1 MKNTALITGSSSGIG
16 MEFARHHAAQKGDL
30 VLAARGE
37 KELQAL
43 KAELEKAHGVQVRIF
58 PVDLTAPGAV
68 QAIHDTLQKEGV
80 EIDILIN
87 NAGFGDFGDF
97 HQADWA
103 KTNTMIQLNITALTE
118 LTRRFLP
125 SMVQRRRGRIL
136 NVASTAAF
144 FPGPLMAVY
153 YATKHYV
160 LAFSEGISEEL
171 KGSGVTVTALC
182 PGPTTSGF
190 QAAADLG
197 ESKLVKGKKLP
208 SSKEV
213 ALYGYQAMLSGKVVA
228 VHGTTNKLQVFLAR
242 FLPRSVARSMV
253 KGAQAA
259 TK

>member
-16 MEFARHHAAQKGDL
+16 MEFARYHAAQKGDL

-37 KELQAL
+37 NELNAL
-43 KAELEKAHGVQVRIF
+43 KAELEKQYGIQVRVF
-58 PVDLTAPGAV
+58 AVDLTTPGV
-68 QAIHDTLQKEGV
+68 LQDLYDTLQREGI

-87 NAGFGDFGDF
+87 NAGFGDFGPF
-97 HQADWA
+97 QTANWA
-103 KTNTMIQLNITALTE
+103 KTNTMIQLNITALTQ
-118 LTRRFLP
+118 LTHLFLP
-125 SMVQRRRGRIL
+125 GMVQRSRGRIMNL
-136 NVASTAAF
+136 ASTAAF

-171 KGSGVTVTALC
+171 KGTGVTVTTLC

-208 SSKEV
+208 TSKEV
-213 ALYGYQAMLSGKVVA
+213 AIFGYQAMLAGKVVV
-228 VHGTTNKLQVFLAR
+228 VHGASNKFQTFLSR

-253 KGAQAA
+253 KGVQAA
-259 TK
+259 AK

>member
-16 MEFARHHAAQKGDL
+16 LEFARYHASQKGDL

-37 KELQAL
+37 KALLAL
-43 KAELEKAHGVQVRIF
+43 KAELEQQYGVQVRVF
-58 PVDLTAPGAV
+58 ALDLAAPGAV
-68 QAIHDTLQKEGV
+68 QGLYDTLQREGIT
-80 EIDILIN
+80 IDILIN
-87 NAGFGDFGDF
+87 NAGFGDFGPF
-97 HQADWA
+97 HTSDWA
-103 KTNTMIQLNITALTE
+103 KDHTMLQLNITALTQ
-118 LTRRFLP
+118 LTHLFLP
-125 SMVQRRRGRIL
+125 GMVQRRRGRIL

-171 KGSGVTVTALC
+171 KGTGVTVTTLC
-182 PGPTTSGF
+182 PGPTESGF

-208 SSKEV
+208 TSKEV
-213 ALYGYQAMLSGKVVA
+213 AIFGYQAMQAGKVVV
-228 VHGTTNKLQVFLAR
+228 VHGAANKLQAFLSR

-253 KGAQAA
+253 KSAQAA
-259 TK
+259 SH